1 MCGPWP
7 CLLGEHLGADRAQY
21 WEAEPDGEHFR
32 SEGGYAKDMPPISGR
47 IHANDF
53 GAHVPE
59 EMGAGQTLVI
69 ADAVADPRLSETELA
84 PYGAF
89 GFRACI
95 GVPLVEG
102 GRLVAA
108 LASIVPASM
117 SGPRGR
123 LPSRRR
129 WPNAPGRRWSGRGP
143 RRRCASREA
152 ELAPGAANRSGG
164 RHGDRPP

>member
-108 LASIVPASM
+108 RGIYRAGPHEWTKGEIALAEEMAERTWAAVERA
-117 SGPRGR
+117 RAEVALR
-123 LPSRRR
+123 E
-129 WPNAPGRRWSGRGP
+129 
-143 RRRCASREA
+143 REA
-152 ELAPGAANRSGG
+152 ELARGAANRSGG